1 MDISVSVPSFLT
13 KRHIH
18 GHGFDMSI
26 YLISSFFPS
35 QNVKNYTTQP
45 VPGSLPALTHP
56 TAGAFVDLN
65 SNMVAGINYIIL
77 YKFEI
82 LLRISFR
89 HY

>member
-1 MDISVSVPSFLT
+1 MSILVPSIT

-18 GHGFDMSI
+18 GHSFGMSV
-26 YLISSFFPS
+26 YLISSFFFPS

-77 YKFEI
+77 YKLKF
-82 LLRISFR
+82 
-89 HY
+89 Y